1 MHYQEKVDLLLK
13 QDRYVHRDLGTLL
26 NWESDEWNQTSFE
39 EKEALLM
46 KLYLSKETIAYYV
59 NEYAKKL
66 VTHSEFQILAQ
77 SVRSLIMHIKDE
89 LIRASLLKIYVDLSK
104 KNK

>member
-59 NEYAKKL
+59 N
-66 VTHSEFQILAQ
+66 
-77 SVRSLIMHIKDE
+77 
-89 LIRASLLKIYVDLSK
+89 
-104 KNK
+104 